1 MVQTALKSVQKPK
14 KRRVS
19 YEEDSDEEVNN
30 SYFKQVSDNFKSD
43 ASYDTSYK

>member
-14 KRRVS
+14 KRRVI
-19 YEEDSDEEVNN
+19 YDEDSDKEVNDSN
-30 SYFKQVSDNFKSD
+30 FMQVSDNFKSD